1 MWGLGRSFAWAFLAI
16 VIISPLSSADSNSHE
31 LVEES
36 GDAPGELWGSEDDF
50 GDWQKIS
57 ADNATLVGM
66 LYSNDTVDVYAIEIS
81 SDDGAI
87 VRFTM
92 EPGKNMSVTIQR
104 LNQSNWKI
112 EDFSNISIGEIG
124 LSQGVHAIRVERLGD
139 LDEEIDY
146 SIILENIGILSDL
159 DGEFVNLD
167 WMFTPFYIFAGI
179 FLILPL
185 MIVLWWNR
193 DKKWFSSQEKEF
205 FSEQEKETLFALR
218 KRFAEEELKMVSEEI
233 LEASLSVLGDET
245 WSSVIEKFG
254 EAEIR
259 YLTSHLDVSVW
270 RLSADWDSLIIGI
283 KTGEYDWKMGAIRIF
298 SPIGKSVSIGEVDP
312 QNIFENDEIYIG
324 DIPRKTRKFL
334 RVSMLENVG
343 QVSIHVSGLVD
354 GVPVAAVATNLYFDS
369 EE

>member
-1 MWGLGRSFAWAFLAI
+1 MWSLGRSFTWAFLA
-16 VIISPLSSADSNSHE
+16 VAIISPLSSADSNSQE

-66 LYSNDTVDVYAIEIS
+66 LTSNDTVDVFAIDIVSE
-81 SDDGAI
+81 DGAI

-112 EDFSNISIGEIG
+112 EDFSNNSIGEIG
-124 LSQGVHAIRVERLGD
+124 LSQGIHAIRVERLGAI
-139 LDEEIDY
+139 DEEIDY
-146 SIILENIGILSDL
+146 SIILENIGLLSDL

-167 WMFTPFYIFAGI
+167 WMFTPFYIFAGV

-193 DKKWFSSQEKEF
+193 DKKWFISQRKDF
-205 FSEQEKETLFALR
+205 LSEQERETLFALR
-218 KRFAEEELKMVSEEI
+218 KRFAEEEMKMVSEET

-245 WSSVIEKFG
+245 WSDFIKKFG
-254 EAEIR
+254 EAEIS
-259 YLTSHLDVSVW
+259 YLTSHLEVSVW
-270 RLSADWDSLIIGI
+270 RLSADWGPLLIGI

-298 SPIGKSVSIGEVDP
+298 SPRGKSVSISEVEP
-312 QNIFENDEIYIG
+312 QNMFENDDVYIG
-324 DIPRKTRKFL
+324 DIPRKTSKFL

-354 GVPVAAVATNLYFDS
+354 GVPVAAVPTNLYFDS